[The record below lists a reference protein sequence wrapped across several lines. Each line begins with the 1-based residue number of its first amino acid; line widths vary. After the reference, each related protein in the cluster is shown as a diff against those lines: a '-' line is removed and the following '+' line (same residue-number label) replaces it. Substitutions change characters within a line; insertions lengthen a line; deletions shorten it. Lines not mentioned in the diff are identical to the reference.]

1 MQPSCKSSLTVP
13 VLTISRCDR
22 WLACQRLQDLSI
34 PCYCTEDGY
43 LHVEVAHPTAIAQV
57 KSVIQQL
64 TAPRTALV
72 GWLEQCWKQPEVS
85 DFQ

>member
-1 MQPSCKSSLTVP
+1 MQPSCPSSLAVP

-34 PCYCTEDGY
+34 PCYCTEDGS
-43 LHVEVAHPTAIAQV
+43 LHVEVTHAAAIAQV

-64 TAPRTALV
+64 TASRTVLID
-72 GWLEQCWKQPEVS
+72 WLEQCWEQPEAT

>member
-1 MQPSCKSSLTVP
+1 MQPSCTSSLTVP

-34 PCYCTEDGY
+34 PCHCTEDGY
-43 LHVEVAHPTAIAQV
+43 LRVEVDHPTAIVQL

-72 GWLEQCWKQPEVS
+72 DWLEQCWGQPEVS
-85 DFQ
+85 DFH